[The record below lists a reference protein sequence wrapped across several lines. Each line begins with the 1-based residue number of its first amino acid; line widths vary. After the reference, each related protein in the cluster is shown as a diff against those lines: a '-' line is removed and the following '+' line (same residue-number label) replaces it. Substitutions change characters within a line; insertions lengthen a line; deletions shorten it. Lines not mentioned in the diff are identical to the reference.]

1 MNTQVSFLN
10 ESSYI
15 VNHFMYLC
23 VQIKRFANEI
33 LQKRIRRMADI
44 IKHSANQFSENFE
57 TLVTQIMSIG
67 EALQQDARVVINR
80 SITTKAWLT
89 GYYIVEYEQ
98 HGNDRAKYGDN
109 LLQNLSKRLG
119 GKSYSATNLRS
130 YRLFYML
137 YPKLRP
143 VIANYILERFGGE
156 TMESTPITFL
166 PPKIQQSLIAELQD
180 EGKQQS
186 VTAKSA
192 RAQDSLIV
200 TGISPDGFAMSLSDG
215 SVETVPQALFDRLSF
230 THIVQLLHVEDSIQR
245 AFYAI
250 EAMRG
255 PWSVRELQ
263 RQIDTNYYARS
274 GWSKKPKL
282 LSKKING
289 NAERPTFE
297 QDVKSPYYFEFLG
310 LSSKDAIDE
319 SDLEVAIVSHLKDF
333 IMELG
338 MGFCLEEE
346 QKRLLIDDR
355 YYKADLVFY
364 HRILKCHCIVELKAH
379 RLDYADVAQLNM
391 YIEYYRKHYMLPD
404 DNPPVGLLLCTE
416 YGQEMVEYLTPFT
429 DPQLF
434 VARYE
439 LQLPSKEKIRKFLMQ
454 QNGNT
459 K

>member
-1 MNTQVSFLN
+1 
-10 ESSYI
+10 
-15 VNHFMYLC
+15 
-23 VQIKRFANEI
+23 
-33 LQKRIRRMADI
+33 MADI
-44 IKHSANQFSENFE
+44 IKHSASQFSENFE
-57 TLVTQIMSIG
+57 ELVIQIKSIG

-80 SITTKAWLT
+80 NITTKAWLT

-130 YRLFYML
+130 YRLFYKL
-137 YPKLRP
+137 YPELRP
-143 VIANYILERFGGE
+143 VLARYLFERFGKDKV
-156 TMESTPITFL
+156 ESASTIFL
-166 PPKIQQSLIAELQD
+166 PSQIQQSLIAELQD

-192 RAQDSLIV
+192 KEHNSLIV
-200 TGISPDGFAMSLSDG
+200 TGISPDGLAMRFSDG
-215 SVETVPQALFDRLSF
+215 SVKTAPQALFDRLSF
-230 THIVQLLHVEDSIQR
+230 THIVQLLHVEDSMQR
-245 AFYAI
+245 EFYAI

-274 GWSKKPKL
+274 GWSKKSEL
-282 LSKKING
+282 LSKKINLT
-289 NAERPTFE
+289 AERQTFE

-310 LSSKDAIDE
+310 LSSKDIIDE
-319 SDLEVAIVSHLKDF
+319 NDLEAAIVSHLKDF

-379 RLDYADVAQLNM
+379 RLNYADVAQLNM
-391 YIEYYRKHYMLPD
+391 YIEYYRKHYMQPD
-404 DNPPVGLLLCTE
+404 DYPPVGLLLCTE

-434 VARYE
+434 IARYE
-439 LQLPSKEKIRKFLMQ
+439 LQLPSKEKIRHFLMQ
-454 QNGNT
+454 ENG
-459 K
+459 KIKK

>member
-1 MNTQVSFLN
+1 
-10 ESSYI
+10 
-15 VNHFMYLC
+15 
-23 VQIKRFANEI
+23 
-33 LQKRIRRMADI
+33 MADI
-44 IKHSANQFSENFE
+44 IKHSASQFSENFE
-57 TLVTQIMSIG
+57 ELVIQIKSIG

-80 SITTKAWLT
+80 NITTKAWLT

-130 YRLFYML
+130 YRLFYKL
-137 YPKLRP
+137 YPELRP
-143 VIANYILERFGGE
+143 VLARYLFERFGKDKA
-156 TMESTPITFL
+156 ESASTIFL
-166 PPKIQQSLIAELQD
+166 PSQIQQSLIAELQD

-192 RAQDSLIV
+192 KEHNSLIV
-200 TGISPDGFAMSLSDG
+200 TGISPDGLAMRFSDG
-215 SVETVPQALFDRLSF
+215 SVKTAPQALFDRLSF
-230 THIVQLLHVEDSIQR
+230 THIVQLLHVEDSMQR
-245 AFYAI
+245 EFYAI

-274 GWSKKPKL
+274 GWSKKSEL
-282 LSKKING
+282 LSKKINLT
-289 NAERPTFE
+289 AERQTFE

-310 LSSKDAIDE
+310 LSSKDIIDE
-319 SDLEVAIVSHLKDF
+319 NDLEAAIVSHLKDF

-379 RLDYADVAQLNM
+379 RLNYADVAQLNM
-391 YIEYYRKHYMLPD
+391 YIEYYRKHYMQPD
-404 DNPPVGLLLCTE
+404 DYPPVGLLLCTE

-434 VARYE
+434 IARYE
-439 LQLPSKEKIRKFLMQ
+439 LQLPSKEKIRHFLMQ
-454 QNGNT
+454 ENGKT
-459 K
+459 KK